1 MIKSEIKIKPEV
13 LIALIELS
21 GFDKEEISKKLKI
34 PIQRIDEGKLTLS
47 QLKSLAK
54 TLKRPIVAFF
64 SDEIPTP
71 QYIPDYRLN
80 REREINPKV
89 DKHK

>member
-71 QYIPDYRLN
+71 QYKYIPDYRLN

-89 DKHK
+89 D